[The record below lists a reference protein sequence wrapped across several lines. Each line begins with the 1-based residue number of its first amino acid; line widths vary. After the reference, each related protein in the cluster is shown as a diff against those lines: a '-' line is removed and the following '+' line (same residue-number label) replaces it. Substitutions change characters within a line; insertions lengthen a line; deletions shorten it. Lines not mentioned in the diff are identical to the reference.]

1 MKKIII
7 ILICLI
13 FTLSPLA
20 SATVVLES
28 GTVIDPTDSN
38 TTYTLGNTMSFS
50 NVIIEND
57 SVYFNDNI
65 FQIESDGG
73 ATTVVISTLTLFVV
87 TATDSVTFTLGGFR
101 STTTYDVR
109 VDGTTQAV
117 VDSNAT
123 GVLSF
128 VYTLWSTHTFSI
140 VLHGGATGGG
150 GGNGDLPITPTPDIN
165 PDEEIILPLFLI
177 IIAIGI
183 FVIIVLW
190 RRQED

>member
-65 FQIESDGG
+65 FQIESDSG

-101 STTTYDVR
+101 STTAYDVR

-140 VLHGGATGGG
+140 VLHTIASGGG
-150 GGNGDLPITPTPDIN
+150 GGGGSGSGASA
-165 PDEEIILPLFLI
+165 ESQ
-177 IIAIGI
+177 A
-183 FVIIVLW
+183 
-190 RRQED
+190 QELQTNSSSRNLKRKAVST